1 MELVVNFTVPARVYV
16 DSSVLCN
23 WYSEDN
29 NASPK
34 NSFKPNIAS
43 KFLDDVK
50 EGKYEA
56 VVSLLA
62 IKEVVKFIRNI
73 FVLSGKSKSEAWMK
87 EEKNVIDRILR
98 LQGVKIIE
106 GRADEIRLLKPE
118 EMAFGNLSHDALA
131 ILQKYGGGVK
141 FIKKKERFE
150 HDGVHPMDV
159 LHIALA
165 KKMLCAKI
173 ATFDKDFK
181 ETKKE
186 IESIILEYPRKK
198 KKL

>member
-1 MELVVNFTVPARVYV
+1 MESVVNGIVPTRVYV

-29 NASPK
+29 SSNPK
-34 NSFKPNIAS
+34 NSSKPKIAS
-43 KFLDDVK
+43 DFLDDVND
-50 EGKYEA
+50 GNYEA
-56 VVSLLA
+56 VVSLLV

-73 FVLSGKSKSEAWMK
+73 FVLNGKYNPEVWMQ
-87 EEKNVIDRILR
+87 EEKNVIDRIFR

-106 GRADEIRLLKPE
+106 GRPDEIRTLKPE
-118 EMAFGNLSHDALA
+118 EIAFGNLSHDALET
-131 ILQKYGGGVK
+131 LLKYGGRMK
-141 FIKKKERFE
+141 FRKKKRRRE

-173 ATFDKDFK
+173 ATFDFDFK

-186 IESIILEYPRKK
+186 IEPIVLEYPKK
-198 KKL
+198 K